1 MTQVMATEVKVRIP
15 ENLYQRLS
23 HRAHQTQRA
32 FEDELLATV
41 TTGLLV
47 SDELPLAVE
56 DELFQLETLSD
67 DLLWRIARRR
77 FNPMQANKLE
87 RLHLKA
93 QRQPLTTTERKREQA
108 LVHEYERILLLRAR
122 AARLLKD
129 RGINISS
136 LFDGQ

>member
-1 MTQVMATEVKVRIP
+1 MTQLIDTQVTVRIP
-15 ENLYQRLS
+15 QNLYQRLS

-41 TTGLLV
+41 NTGLSV

-56 DELFQLETLSD
+56 DELSQLEVLSS
-67 DLLWRIARRR
+67 DLLWRIARSR
-77 FNPMQANKLE
+77 FNPLRAGKLE

-93 QRQPLTTTERKREQA
+93 QRQPLTATEQRQEQA
-108 LVHEYERILLLRAR
+108 LIHEYERILLLRAR

-129 RGINISS
+129 RGIDISS
-136 LFDGQ
+136 LLDE